1 MDEKMDQPMSLE
13 EKIQRGQADAGS
25 YFRYM
30 LEFVGFTPEDG
41 RTIRQA
47 ALVIEKHIPSIVAD
61 FYANLLRYP
70 PTRKHFLFPDGSLNE
85 DYLQKRML
93 HLTNFWRRTA
103 SGEYDDDYARYV
115 DYVGRAHTSHGADP
129 NIYIAERYVIGQ
141 VGFMQHAITR
151 ALSRELHE
159 FDPELE
165 NRAIRAWN
173 MVMMVIL
180 EMLARAYET
189 EHVAE
194 GPSGTLKVDWERM
207 RQYAVDMY
215 ELGLGMNRPSG
226 VEEVYI
232 AKENEIP
239 EGDRRLIEVNGL
251 SLGVFHH
258 KGQWY
263 AVRNHC
269 LHAGGPV
276 ATGSLVGDTLI
287 CPWHGYRYN
296 LMDGKLLADPSIHL
310 DMYPV
315 ELRDGEVYALIPI
328 HTPRPAAPQI
338 DAAEPEPAPT
348 APVAVSASAQ
358 SNEFLLAEVPAGRKK
373 KVYVDGR
380 EVAVFNVAGQ
390 YYATQNNCTHTGG
403 PLNEGTLEGQK
414 ITCPWHGSCF
424 NVTTGEVQ
432 RGPATQRLVTYRV
445 VVEGDK
451 GRVIPNQ

>member
-1 MDEKMDQPMSLE
+1 MDQPMSLE
-13 EKIQRGQADAGS
+13 EKIQHSQADAGNH
-25 YFRYM
+25 FRYM
-30 LEFVGFTPEDG
+30 LEFVGFTPQDG

-70 PTRKHFLFPDGSLNE
+70 PTRKHFLFSDGSLNE

-103 SGEYDDDYARYV
+103 SGEYNDDYARYV

-129 NIYIAERYVIGQ
+129 KIYIAERYVIGQ

-151 ALSRELHE
+151 AISQELHE
-159 FDPELE
+159 FDPDLE
-165 NRAIRAWN
+165 SRAIRSWN
-173 MVMMVIL
+173 MLMMVIL

-189 EHVAE
+189 EHEVE
-194 GPSGTLKVDWERM
+194 GAGGTHRVDWERM
-207 RQYAVDMY
+207 HQYAVDMY
-215 ELGLGMNRPSG
+215 ELGLGMNRPKR
-226 VEEVYI
+226 VEAVYV
-232 AKENEIP
+232 ARENEIRD
-239 EGDRRLIEVNGL
+239 GDRRLIEVNGV
-251 SLGVFHH
+251 SIGVFHH
-258 KGQWY
+258 KGQWV

-269 LHAGGPV
+269 LHAGGPI

-296 LMDGKLLADPSIHL
+296 LLDGKLLADPSIAL
-310 DMYPV
+310 DLYPV
-315 ELRDGEVYALIPI
+315 ELRDGEIVVLIPI
-328 HTPRPAAPQI
+328 HEPRPAVVPNNMEAPQ
-338 DAAEPEPAPT
+338 PAPAVPAA
-348 APVAVSASAQ
+348 APARVQ
-358 SNEFLLAEVPAGRKK
+358 SNEFRLADLPAGTKM
-373 KVYVDGR
+373 KVEVEGR

-390 YYATQNNCTHTGG
+390 YFATQNNCPHTGG

-424 NVTTGEVQ
+424 DVATGEVQ

-445 VVEGDK
+445 RVEGDT
-451 GRVIPNQ
+451 GRVIPYQ

>member
-1 MDEKMDQPMSLE
+1 MSLE
-13 EKIQRGQADAGS
+13 EKIQRGQADAGN

-30 LEFVGFTPEDG
+30 LEFVGFTREDG

-103 SGEYDDDYARYV
+103 SGDYDDDYARYV

-151 ALSRELHE
+151 AISQELHE

-165 NRAIRAWN
+165 SRAIRSWN
-173 MVMMVIL
+173 MLMMVIL
-180 EMLARAYET
+180 EILARAYET
-189 EHVAE
+189 EHEAE
-194 GPSGTLKVDWERM
+194 GTAGTHKVDWERM
-207 RQYAVDMY
+207 HQYAVDMY
-215 ELGLGMNRPSG
+215 ELGLGMNRPDRI
-226 VEEVYI
+226 EEVLVGM
-232 AKENEIP
+232 ESEIP
-239 EGDRRLIEVNGL
+239 EGERKLIDVHGL
-251 SLGVFHH
+251 SIGIFHH
-258 KGQWY
+258 KGQWV

-287 CPWHGYRYN
+287 CPWHGYRYHI
-296 LMDGKLLADPSIHL
+296 MDGKLLADPSIHL
-310 DMYPV
+310 DQYPV
-315 ELRDGEVYALIPI
+315 ELREGGVFVLIPI
-328 HTPRPAAPQI
+328 HTPRPDTPETRTEAPQ
-338 DAAEPEPAPT
+338 PASV
-348 APVAVSASAQ
+348 APPATSAGRRPV
-358 SNEFLLAEVPAGRKK
+358 EFRLADVPAGAKMK
-373 KVYVDGR
+373 IEVDGR
-380 EVAVFNVAGQ
+380 EVAVYNVAGQ
-390 YYATQNNCTHTGG
+390 YFATQNNCTHTGG
-403 PLNEGTLEGQK
+403 PLNEGVLEGQK

-424 NVTTGEVQ
+424 DVTTGEVK

-445 VVEGDK
+445 IVEGDM